1 MLFEISLW
9 MKMMPCSRRM
19 VIRCGTAFALMLLVQ
34 CCVQGQ
40 SEPELRTELLAME
53 KVDQDARMR
62 CTTMEAD
69 EQAKCFEQISIT
81 IDTPNT
87 KRLSQLFARYG
98 FPGTAKVGKDGF
110 QALMIVLQHSPT
122 DELRLK
128 SLDPITKA
136 FRNKELPPMAYA
148 NFIDRLRL
156 HQGKKQLYGSGFD
169 FKDGKFV
176 MSPTEDVKNL
186 EKRRA
191 KIGLPPMAEYVRN
204 LEELYH
210 VKAVYP

>member
-1 MLFEISLW
+1 MLF
-9 MKMMPCSRRM
+9 RF
-19 VIRCGTAFALMLLVQ
+19 VIPFVLTMLAQALVLA
-34 CCVQGQ
+34 Q
-40 SEPELRTELLAME
+40 SNPELRAELLAME

-62 CTTMEAD
+62 CTTMAPD
-69 EQAKCFEQISIT
+69 EQAKCFEQVSIT
-81 IDTPNT
+81 IDAPNT
-87 KRLSQLFARYG
+87 KRLSQLFDRYG

-110 QALMIVLQHSPT
+110 QAFMIVLQHSPT
-122 DELRLK
+122 DDLRVK
-128 SLDPITKA
+128 SLEPITKA
-136 FRNKELPPMAYA
+136 FRGKELPPMAYA

-169 FKDGKFV
+169 MKDGKFV
-176 MSPTEDVKNL
+176 MSPTQDVKNL

-191 KIGLPPMAEYVRN
+191 RIGLPPMAEYVRD